1 MKRLSTHPTGL
12 AALGLLWLAGAT
24 ASAQPTIFNGRT
36 TVKSPD
42 GAIELSIQ
50 ANGPLT
56 YSVSVDGAPILNNSK
71 LGLKFQDG
79 TALGT
84 YALLVKAEREE
95 SDTTRVDRLGKR
107 LLVRDHHNE
116 LRLSLGEATAGNRAF
131 QIIARVFDDGVAFR
145 YVLPAARAASPAAP
159 APHGQN
165 TLSPFGTPNWEG
177 GSVLG
182 KAVPWS
188 PVQSSVAPAPASAA
202 QQDFVLVED
211 QTQFSFP
218 GNYPC
223 FAGENENTGT
233 SSNLIGF
240 VGSQEMNFL
249 PTTLAKLPTNTVRG
263 APLLVRTPAAYVSL
277 AESDLRDWAGMW
289 FSRIET
295 PHRSGVTVAARL
307 SPRVDGNGLVKSAFP
322 RQSPWRVLMIARKP
336 GQLIESD
343 LINNLA
349 SPCELADISWIK
361 PGMMAWDNWW
371 SGIGQASTETYET
384 FIQFAADMGWPYQL
398 MDGGWA
404 SATDALTPSAGV
416 DLPAIL
422 QFARARTVRLWVWAH
437 WTAMDRD
444 DNYLKAFPMYQRWGL
459 AGVKIDYLNRDD
471 QDMVNW
477 YEKIAK
483 SAAEHHLMVDFH
495 GAFKP
500 TGMIRTFPNQ
510 ITREGI
516 LGNEYNKWSA
526 RVTPE
531 HKTTL
536 PFTRLALGPGDFT
549 PGGFLN
555 TPPAQFQPVQ
565 QTGVAQKGRGPAPTS
580 TEVQGTRCAELAL
593 FVCFE
598 SPICCVCDHPSHI
611 KDQPGADFLKIVPTV
626 WDDTK
631 VLDGEVGRHLVM
643 VRRSDKDWFLGA
655 LTDRDR
661 RNISVKLDFL
671 TPGQWKM
678 TLWKDASDAK
688 VNGRRLDLEERIVTA
703 REKLKLPLAPAGG
716 AVARFT
722 PVAGN

>member
-1 MKRLSTHPTGL
+1 MNRLPTHATRL
-12 AALGLLWLAGAT
+12 AALGLLLLAGAT
-24 ASAQPTIFNGRT
+24 ASAQHAITSGRT
-36 TVKSPD
+36 SVKSPD
-42 GAIELSIQ
+42 GAIECSIQ
-50 ANGPLT
+50 ADGPLT
-56 YSVSVDGAPILNNSK
+56 YSVSVDGAPILLNSK

-79 TALGT
+79 TALGA
-84 YALLVKAEREE
+84 YSLLVKTEREE

-107 LLVRDHHNE
+107 REVRDHHNE
-116 LRLSLGEATAGNRAF
+116 LRVSLGEATARNRPF
-131 QIIARVFDDGVAFR
+131 QIIVRAFNDGLAFR
-145 YVLPAARAASPAAP
+145 YVLPALPPPPVQNPLLSAPAA
-159 APHGQN
+159 
-165 TLSPFGTPNWEG
+165 
-177 GSVLG
+177 
-182 KAVPWS
+182 AVN
-188 PVQSSVAPAPASAA
+188 
-202 QQDFVLVED
+202 QDFVLVEE

-233 SSNLIGF
+233 SSNLVGF

-249 PTTLAKLPTNTVRG
+249 PTTLARLPTNTVRG
-263 APLLVRTPAAYVSL
+263 APLLVRTPAAYVNL

-295 PHRSGVTVAARL
+295 PRRSGVTVAARL
-307 SPRVDGNGLVKSAFP
+307 SPRPDGNGLVKSAFP
-322 RQSPWRVLMIARKP
+322 RHSPWRVLMIARQP

-349 SPCELADISWIK
+349 SPCELADISWVK
-361 PGMMAWDNWW
+361 PGMMAWDHWW
-371 SGIGQASTETYET
+371 SGIGQASTEGYET

-404 SATDALTPSAGV
+404 SDTDATTPSAGV

-422 QFARARTVRLWVWAH
+422 QFARARNVRLWVWSH
-437 WTAMDRD
+437 WTTMHRD
-444 DNYLKAFPMYQRWGL
+444 ENYLEAFPLYQRWGL
-459 AGVKIDYLNRDD
+459 AGVKIDFMNRDD

-477 YEKIAK
+477 YEKITK

-500 TGMIRTFPNQ
+500 AGMIRTFPNQ

-531 HKTTL
+531 HKVTL

-565 QTGVAQKGRGPAPTS
+565 QTGGAAAGRGPAPTA

-593 FVCFE
+593 FVCFD
-598 SPICCVCDHPSHI
+598 SPVCCVCDHPSHI

-631 VLDGEVGRHLVM
+631 VLDGDVGRHLVM
-643 VRRSDKDWFLGA
+643 VRRSGQDWFLGA
-655 LTDRDR
+655 LTDRSR

-671 TPGQWKM
+671 KPGKWKM
-678 TLWKDASDAK
+678 SLWKDAADAK
-688 VNGRRLDLEERIVTA
+688 TQAQHLDLEERIVTA
-703 REKLKLPLAPAGG
+703 GGKLKLSLAPAGG
-716 AVARFT
+716 AVARFE
-722 PVAGN
+722 PAAGN

>member
-1 MKRLSTHPTGL
+1 MKRLSTLAGRL
-12 AALGLLWLAGAT
+12 AALGLLLLAGAT
-24 ASAQPTIFNGRT
+24 APAQPALTSGRT
-36 TVKSPD
+36 FVRSPD
-42 GAIELSIQ
+42 GTIEFSIQ

-56 YSVSVDGAPILNNSK
+56 YSVSVDGTPILSDSK

-79 TALGT
+79 TTLGT
-84 YALLVKAEREE
+84 YALLVNTEREA

-107 LLVRDHHNE
+107 LVVRDHHNE
-116 LRLSLGEATAGNRAF
+116 MRVSLGEATAGNRAF
-131 QIIARVFDDGVAFR
+131 QIIVRAFDDGVAFR
-145 YVLPAARAASPAAP
+145 YVLPASPSAAS
-159 APHGQN
+159 
-165 TLSPFGTPNWEG
+165 
-177 GSVLG
+177 
-182 KAVPWS
+182 
-188 PVQSSVAPAPASAA
+188 
-202 QQDFVLVED
+202 QDFVLVED

-218 GNYPC
+218 RNYPC

-233 SSNLIGF
+233 SSNLVGF
-240 VGSQEMNFL
+240 IGSQEMNFNPTHLADL
-249 PTTLAKLPTNTVRG
+249 PVKTVRG
-263 APLLVRTPAAYVSL
+263 VPLLVKTPAAYVSL

-295 PHRSGVTVAARL
+295 PHRSGVTVGARL

-322 RQSPWRVLMIARKP
+322 RHSPWRVLMIARKP

-349 SPCELADISWIK
+349 SPCELADISWIQ

-371 SGIGQASTETYET
+371 SGIGEASTETYET
-384 FIQFAADMGWPYQL
+384 FIQFAAEMGWPYQL

-404 SATDALTPSAGV
+404 SQTDAITPSANV
-416 DLPAIL
+416 NLPEIL
-422 QFARARTVRLWVWAH
+422 QFAKARDVRLWVWAH
-437 WTAMDRD
+437 WTAMDRNN
-444 DNYLKAFPMYQRWGL
+444 NYLRAFSLYERWGL

-477 YEKIAK
+477 YELIAK
-483 SAAEHHLMVDFH
+483 SAAAHHLMVDFH

-531 HKTTL
+531 HKLTL

-555 TPPAQFQPVQ
+555 TPPGRFQPVQ
-565 QTGVAQKGRGPAPTS
+565 QTGGAKAGRAPAPTA

-598 SPICCVCDHPSHI
+598 
-611 KDQPGADFLKIVPTV
+611 IVPTV

-631 VLDGEVGRHLVM
+631 VLDGDVGRHLVM
-643 VRRSDKDWFLGA
+643 VRRSGRDWYLGA
-655 LTDRDR
+655 LTDGSR
-661 RNISVKLDFL
+661 RNIPVKLDFL
-671 TPGQWKM
+671 TPGKWTM
-678 TLWKDASDAK
+678 RLWKDAADAK
-688 VNGRRLDLEERIVTA
+688 TQAQHLVVEERIVTA
-703 REKLKLPLAPAGG
+703 GETLKLPLAPAGG
-716 AVARFT
+716 AVARFR
-722 PVAGN
+722 PVTGR

>member
-1 MKRLSTHPTGL
+1 MKQPSTRATRL
-12 AALGLLWLAGAT
+12 AALGLLCLAAAT
-24 ASAQPTIFNGRT
+24 ASAQPAIFNGRT

-56 YSVSVDGAPILNNSK
+56 YSVSVDGTPILNNSK

-84 YALLVKAEREE
+84 YSLLVKAEREE

-107 LLVRDHHNE
+107 LVVRDHHNE
-116 LRLSLGEATAGNRAF
+116 LRLSLGEATAENRAF

-145 YVLPAARAASPAAP
+145 YVLPAARAASGAVP

-165 TLSPFGTPNWEG
+165 ALSPFVPPKWGG
-177 GSVLG
+177 GSVVG
-182 KAVPWS
+182 AAVPWS
-188 PVQSSVAPAPASAA
+188 PEQSSVAPAPASAA

-233 SSNLIGF
+233 SSNLVGF

-263 APLLVRTPAAYVSL
+263 APLLVKTPAAYVSL

-322 RQSPWRVLMIARKP
+322 RQSPWRVLMIARPP

-404 SATDALTPSAGV
+404 SASDALTPSAGV

-422 QFARARTVRLWVWAH
+422 QFARARNVRLWVWSH
-437 WTAMDRD
+437 WTTMDRD

-555 TPPAQFQPVQ
+555 TPLAQFQPVQ
-565 QTGVAQKGRGPAPTS
+565 QTGVAPKGRGPAPAS

-631 VLDGEVGRHLVM
+631 VLDAEVGRHLVM

-671 TPGQWKM
+671 TPGKWKM

-688 VNGRRLDLEERIVTA
+688 VNGRHLDLEERIVTS

>member
-1 MKRLSTHPTGL
+1 MNRLPTHAGRL
-12 AALGLLWLAGAT
+12 AALCLFLLAA
-24 ASAQPTIFNGRT
+24 AAAPAQRPITSGRT
-36 TVKSPD
+36 SVKSPD
-42 GAIELSIQ
+42 GAIELTMQ

-56 YSVSVDGAPILNNSK
+56 YSVSVDGRPILVNSK
-71 LGLKFQDG
+71 LGLKFKDG

-84 YALLVKAEREE
+84 YALLVNIAREE
-95 SDTTRVDRLGKR
+95 SNTTRVDHLGKR
-107 LLVRDHHNE
+107 LVVRDHYNE
-116 LRLSLGEATAGNRAF
+116 LRVSLGEATAANRAF
-131 QIIARVFDDGVAFR
+131 QIIVRAFNDGIAFR
-145 YVLPAARAASPAAP
+145 YELPESRAAAS
-159 APHGQN
+159 QN
-165 TLSPFGTPNWEG
+165 
-177 GSVLG
+177 
-182 KAVPWS
+182 
-188 PVQSSVAPAPASAA
+188 
-202 QQDFVLVED
+202 FVLVED

-233 SSNLIGF
+233 SSNLVGF
-240 VGSQEMNFL
+240 IGSQEMNFNPTYLADL
-249 PTTLAKLPTNTVRG
+249 PTKTVRG
-263 APLLVRTPAAYVSL
+263 APLLVKTPAAWVSL

-289 FSRIET
+289 FSRVET

-322 RQSPWRVLMIARKP
+322 RHSPWRVLMIAREP

-349 SPCELADISWIK
+349 SPCELKEISWVK

-371 SGIGQASTETYET
+371 SGIGQSSTETYET

-404 SATDALTPSAGV
+404 SDTDAMTPSPGV

-422 QFARARTVRLWVWAH
+422 QFARAHKVRLWVWSH
-437 WTAMDRD
+437 WTTMDRN
-444 DNYLKAFPMYQRWGL
+444 DNYLKAFPQYEQWGL
-459 AGVKIDYLNRDD
+459 AGVKIDFLNRDD

-483 SAAEHHLMVDFH
+483 AAAEHHLMVDFH

-555 TPPAQFQPVQ
+555 TPPAKFQPVQ
-565 QTGVAQKGRGPAPTS
+565 QTAGAKPRRGPAPVA

-593 FVCFE
+593 FVCFD
-598 SPICCVCDHPSHI
+598 SPVCCVCDHPSHI
-611 KDQPGADFLKIVPTV
+611 QGQPGADFLKIVPTV

-631 VLDGEVGRHLVM
+631 VLDGDVGRHLVM
-643 VRRSDKDWFLGA
+643 VRRSGKDWFLGA
-655 LTDRDR
+655 LTDSSR
-661 RNISVKLDFL
+661 RSISVKLDFL
-671 TPGQWKM
+671 APGKWKM
-678 TLWKDASDAK
+678 SLWKDGSDAK
-688 VNGRRLDLEERIVTA
+688 VNGQHLDLEERIVSA
-703 REKLKLPLAPAGG
+703 GDKLKLPLAPAGG

-722 PVAGN
+722 PVAGD

>member
-1 MKRLSTHPTGL
+1 MKRLPAHATRL
-12 AALGLLWLAGAT
+12 AALSLLLLAGAT
-24 ASAQPTIFNGRT
+24 ASAQPALTSART
-36 TVKSPD
+36 TIKSPD
-42 GAIELSIQ
+42 GTIEFSIQ

-56 YSVSVDGAPILNNSK
+56 YSVSVDGTPILLNSK

-79 TALGT
+79 TTLGT
-84 YALLVKAEREE
+84 YALLVNLQRDE

-107 LLVRDHHNE
+107 LVVRDHHNE
-116 LRLSLGEATAGNRAF
+116 LRLSLAEATAGNRPF
-131 QIIARVFDDGVAFR
+131 QIIVRAFNDGVAFR
-145 YVLPAARAASPAAP
+145 YVLPESP
-159 APHGQN
+159 
-165 TLSPFGTPNWEG
+165 
-177 GSVLG
+177 
-182 KAVPWS
+182 
-188 PVQSSVAPAPASAA
+188 SAA
-202 QQDFVLVED
+202 KQDFVLVEE

-218 GNYPC
+218 ENFPC

-233 SSNLIGF
+233 SSNLVGF
-240 VGSQEMNFL
+240 VGSQEMNFI

-263 APLLVRTPAAYVSL
+263 APLLVQTPGAYVSV

-289 FSRIET
+289 FSRIAT
-295 PHRSGVTVAARL
+295 PRRSGVTVAARL
-307 SPRVDGNGLVKSAFP
+307 SPRVDGIGLVKSAFP
-322 RQSPWRVLMIARKP
+322 RHSPWRVLMIARKP

-349 SPCELADISWIK
+349 SPCELADVSWVK

-371 SGIGQASTETYET
+371 SGIGEASTETYET

-404 SATDALTPSAGV
+404 SGTDAITPSTNV
-416 DLPAIL
+416 NLPEIL
-422 QFARARTVRLWVWAH
+422 QFARARNVRLWVWSH
-437 WTAMDRD
+437 WTTMDRD

-459 AGVKIDYLNRDD
+459 AGVKIDFLNRDD

-516 LGNEYNKWSA
+516 LGNEYNKWST

-565 QTGVAQKGRGPAPTS
+565 QTGAARKGRGPAPTA

-593 FVCFE
+593 FVCFD

-611 KDQPGADFLKIVPTV
+611 QNQPGADFLKIVPTV

-643 VRRSDKDWFLGA
+643 VRRSNKDWFLGA
-655 LTDRDR
+655 LTDRSR
-661 RNISVKLDFL
+661 RNISIKLDFL
-671 TPGQWKM
+671 TPGKWKM
-678 TLWKDASDAK
+678 SLWKDAADAK
-688 VNGRRLDLEERIVTA
+688 VQGQHLDLEERIVTA
-703 REKLKLPLAPAGG
+703 GEKLKLSLAPAGG